1 MAAAKIEK
9 SRRKSRGKST
19 VWAIGQKQTV
29 TGILGTSPGAGATH
43 YAILLANYLV
53 GVCRYRCAV
62 LEWNE
67 HGDFERIERICRGA
81 VTDNACFSVLKA
93 DYYKHSGPEVLPY
106 CMAEGYDQIIIDFGS
121 DFLKQKIEF
130 LRCDEKYVI
139 ASLSEWQIEGFL
151 EFVREMKTEAG
162 YKSWN
167 YAVSFG
173 SEDTRKQMRK
183 KLKIPVGRIP
193 LSEDPFALNRQMIAY
208 FEK

>member
-1 MAAAKIEK
+1 M
-9 SRRKSRGKST
+9 
-19 VWAIGQKQTV
+19 
-29 TGILGTSPGAGATH
+29 TGILGTSQGAGVTH

-67 HGDFERIERICRGA
+67 HGDFERLERICGSA
-81 VTDNACFSVLKA
+81 TSENACFSILKV
-93 DYYKHSGPEVLPY
+93 DYYKSSGPEELLY
-106 CMAEGYDQIIIDFGS
+106 CMAAGYDQIIIDFGY

-130 LRCDEKYVI
+130 LRCGRKYVI

-151 EFVREMKTEAG
+151 EFVREMKDEAG

-173 SEDTRKQMRK
+173 SEDTRRQMRK
-183 KLKIPVGRIP
+183 KLKLPVERIP